1 MIRLGGGQMARA
13 DLLCDLIKYGLA
25 HDDKRFIQSAEAV
38 CAEEREKQ
46 HAVLAD
52 RIEKIILTAANTKQR
67 SVRNHTIVKPSGLSA
82 QTLFIE
88 KVPERRM
95 SDLVLPEFVRKLCD
109 DLVEEQLRADL
120 LRSYGLEPRHK
131 ILLVGAP
138 GNGKTSLAEAIAESL
153 MVPFLTIRYE
163 QLIGSYL
170 GETASRL
177 GQLFD
182 YARTRP
188 CVLFFDEF
196 ETLGKERGDTH
207 ETGEIKR
214 VVSSLLLQIDSLPSY
229 VVVVAA
235 TNHDDLLDKAAWR
248 RFQIRVE
255 LPSPTRANLS
265 TWLSLF
271 ERKND
276 FDFGIEPETIAKK
289 VYGCSF
295 AEVEELATEIYRRYV
310 LSLPSNVTKK
320 ITNEVLQ
327 LWSKQRKQSAID
339 DGGDK

>member
-1 MIRLGGGQMARA
+1 MARA
-13 DLLCDLIKYGLA
+13 DLLCDLIKYGLS
-25 HDDKRFIQSAEAV
+25 HDDKRFLQSAESV

-46 HAVLAD
+46 HTVLAD
-52 RIEKIILTAANTKQR
+52 RIERIIRTASSSKQKPEQ
-67 SVRNHTIVKPSGLSA
+67 NHIMVKPSGSGP
-82 QTLFIE
+82 QSLFVE
-88 KVPERRM
+88 KTPERRM
-95 SDLVLPEFVRKLCD
+95 SDLVLPDYVRTLCD
-109 DLVEEQLRADL
+109 SMVEEQLRADL

-138 GNGKTSLAEAIAESL
+138 GNGKTSLAESIAESL
-153 MVPFLTIRYE
+153 MVPFYTVRYE

-177 GQLFD
+177 GQLFN

-229 VVVVAA
+229 VVVIAA
-235 TNHDDLLDKAAWR
+235 TNHDALLDKAAWR

-255 LPSPTRANLS
+255 LPQPTRANLS
-265 TWLSLF
+265 TWVALF
-271 ERKND
+271 ERKYK

-295 AEVEELATEIYRRYV
+295 AEIEEISIEIYRRYV
-310 LSLPSNVTKK
+310 LSLPVKNAKA
-320 ITNEVLQ
+320 ITNEVLK
-327 LWSKQRKQSAID
+327 LWTKQRRQGLPV
-339 DGGDK
+339 DGGDE

>member
-1 MIRLGGGQMARA
+1 MARA

-46 HAVLAD
+46 HTVLAN
-52 RIEKIILTAANTKQR
+52 RIEKIVLTAANTKQK
-67 SVRNHTIVKPSGLSA
+67 SVRNHTIVKSSGLAA

-88 KVPERRM
+88 KTPERRM
-95 SDLVLPEFVRKLCD
+95 GDLVLPEFVRRLCD

-138 GNGKTSLAEAIAESL
+138 GNGKTSLAEAVAESL

-196 ETLGKERGDTH
+196 ETCRLLN
-207 ETGEIKR
+207 
-214 VVSSLLLQIDSLPSY
+214 SLRMTC
-229 VVVVAA
+229 V
-235 TNHDDLLDKAAWR
+235 
-248 RFQIRVE
+248 F
-255 LPSPTRANLS
+255 
-265 TWLSLF
+265 
-271 ERKND
+271 
-276 FDFGIEPETIAKK
+276 
-289 VYGCSF
+289 
-295 AEVEELATEIYRRYV
+295 
-310 LSLPSNVTKK
+310 
-320 ITNEVLQ
+320 
-327 LWSKQRKQSAID
+327 
-339 DGGDK
+339 

>member
-1 MIRLGGGQMARA
+1 
-13 DLLCDLIKYGLA
+13 
-25 HDDKRFIQSAEAV
+25 
-38 CAEEREKQ
+38 
-46 HAVLAD
+46 
-52 RIEKIILTAANTKQR
+52 
-67 SVRNHTIVKPSGLSA
+67 
-82 QTLFIE
+82 
-88 KVPERRM
+88 M

-120 LRSYGLEPRHK
+120 LRSYGLELRHK

-153 MVPFLTIRYE
+153 MIPFLTIRYE

-229 VVVVAA
+229 VVVIAA
-235 TNHDDLLDKAAWR
+235 TNHDDLLDKAA
-248 RFQIRVE
+248 
-255 LPSPTRANLS
+255 
-265 TWLSLF
+265 
-271 ERKND
+271 
-276 FDFGIEPETIAKK
+276 
-289 VYGCSF
+289 
-295 AEVEELATEIYRRYV
+295 
-310 LSLPSNVTKK
+310 
-320 ITNEVLQ
+320 
-327 LWSKQRKQSAID
+327 
-339 DGGDK
+339 

>member
-1 MIRLGGGQMARA
+1 
-13 DLLCDLIKYGLA
+13 
-25 HDDKRFIQSAEAV
+25 
-38 CAEEREKQ
+38 
-46 HAVLAD
+46 
-52 RIEKIILTAANTKQR
+52 
-67 SVRNHTIVKPSGLSA
+67 
-82 QTLFIE
+82 
-88 KVPERRM
+88 M

-120 LRSYGLEPRHK
+120 LRSYGLELRHK

-153 MVPFLTIRYE
+153 MIPFLTIRYE

-229 VVVVAA
+229 VVVIAA

-255 LPSPTRANLS
+255 LPSPTRANGNVQ
-265 TWLSLF
+265 F
-271 ERKND
+271 FAH
-276 FDFGIEPETIAKK
+276 FDSRIA
-289 VYGCSF
+289 S
-295 AEVEELATEIYRRYV
+295 R
-310 LSLPSNVTKK
+310 
-320 ITNEVLQ
+320 
-327 LWSKQRKQSAID
+327 
-339 DGGDK
+339 

>member
-1 MIRLGGGQMARA
+1 MARA
-13 DLLCDLIKYGLA
+13 DLMCDLIKFGIA
-25 HDDKRFIQSAEAV
+25 HDDKRFMQSAEAV

-46 HAVLAD
+46 HTVLAE
-52 RIEKIILTAANTKQR
+52 RIEKILLTARHTRQRPKQDANI
-67 SVRNHTIVKPSGLSA
+67 VRQGTVGAPS
-82 QTLFIE
+82 LFLE
-88 KVPERRM
+88 KAPTRRM
-95 SDLVLPEFVRKLCD
+95 SELILPNYVQELCEG
-109 DLVEEQLRADL
+109 LIEEQLRSDL

-131 ILLVGAP
+131 MLLVGAP
-138 GNGKTSLAEAIAESL
+138 GNGKTTLAEAIAESL
-153 MVPFLTIRYE
+153 MVPFYTVRYE

-177 GQLFD
+177 SQLFD

-229 VVVVAA
+229 VIVIAA
-235 TNHDDLLDKAAWR
+235 TNHDILLDKAAWR
-248 RFQIRVE
+248 RFQIRIE
-255 LPSPTRANLS
+255 LPPPTRSALS
-265 TWLSLF
+265 AWLSLY

-289 VYGCSF
+289 IYGCSF
-295 AEVEELATEIYRRYV
+295 AEAEEIATEIYRRYV
-310 LSLPSNVTKK
+310 LSMPADNTKR
-320 ITNEVLQ
+320 ITNEVLR
-327 LWSKQRKQSAID
+327 LWAKQRQQGEVRERS
-339 DGGDK
+339 DG

>member
-1 MIRLGGGQMARA
+1 MARA
-13 DLLCDLIKYGLA
+13 DLMCDLIKFGLA
-25 HDDKRFIQSAEAV
+25 HDDKRFMQSAEAV

-46 HAVLAD
+46 HTVLAE
-52 RIEKIILTAANTKQR
+52 RIEKILLTAKHTRQRPKQDAN
-67 SVRNHTIVKPSGLSA
+67 IVKHGTVGA
-82 QTLFIE
+82 QSLFLE
-88 KVPERRM
+88 KVPTRRL
-95 SDLVLPEFVRKLCD
+95 SELILPNYVQELCEG
-109 DLVEEQLRADL
+109 LIEEQLRSDL

-131 ILLVGAP
+131 MLLVGAP
-138 GNGKTSLAEAIAESL
+138 GNGKTTLAEAIAESL
-153 MVPFLTIRYE
+153 MVPFYTVRYE

-177 GQLFD
+177 SQLFD

-229 VVVVAA
+229 VIVIAA
-235 TNHDDLLDKAAWR
+235 TNHDILLDKAAWR
-248 RFQIRVE
+248 RFQVRIE
-255 LPSPTRANLS
+255 LPPPTRSALS
-265 TWLSLF
+265 MWFSLY

-289 VYGCSF
+289 IYGCSF
-295 AEVEELATEIYRRYV
+295 AEAEEIATEIYRRYV
-310 LSLPSNVTKK
+310 LSMPVDNTKR
-320 ITNEVLQ
+320 ITNEVLR
-327 LWSKQRKQSAID
+327 LWAKQRRQGEADERSD
-339 DGGDK
+339 R

>member
-1 MIRLGGGQMARA
+1 MARA

-46 HAVLAD
+46 HTVLAN
-52 RIEKIILTAANTKQR
+52 RIEKIVLTAANTKQK
-67 SVRNHTIVKPSGLSA
+67 SVRNHTIVKSSGLAA

-88 KVPERRM
+88 KTPERRM
-95 SDLVLPEFVRKLCD
+95 GDLVLPEFVRRLCD

-138 GNGKTSLAEAIAESL
+138 GNGKTSLAEAVAESL

-188 CVLFFDEF
+188 CVLF
-196 ETLGKERGDTH
+196 
-207 ETGEIKR
+207 
-214 VVSSLLLQIDSLPSY
+214 
-229 VVVVAA
+229 
-235 TNHDDLLDKAAWR
+235 DKAAWR
-248 RFQIRVE
+248 RFQIRFE
-255 LPSPTRANLS
+255 LPPPTRANLS

-271 ERKND
+271 ERRND

-295 AEVEELATEIYRRYV
+295 AEVEELAIEIYRRYV
-310 LSLPSNVTKK
+310 LLLPSSVTKK

-327 LWSKQRKQSAID
+327 LWSKQRKQSTPD

>member
-1 MIRLGGGQMARA
+1 MARA
-13 DLLCDLIKYGLA
+13 DLMCDLIKFGLA
-25 HDDKRFIQSAEAV
+25 HDDKRFMQSAEAV

-46 HAVLAD
+46 HTVLAE
-52 RIEKIILTAANTKQR
+52 RIEKILLTARHTRQRPKQDANI
-67 SVRNHTIVKPSGLSA
+67 VRQGTVGAPS
-82 QTLFIE
+82 LFLE
-88 KVPERRM
+88 KAPLRRM
-95 SDLVLPEFVRKLCD
+95 SELILPNYVQELCEG
-109 DLVEEQLRADL
+109 LIEEQLRSDL

-138 GNGKTSLAEAIAESL
+138 GNGKTTLAEAIAESL
-153 MVPFLTIRYE
+153 MVPFYTVRYE

-177 GQLFD
+177 SQLFD

-229 VVVVAA
+229 VIVIAA
-235 TNHDDLLDKAAWR
+235 TNHDILLDKAAWR
-248 RFQIRVE
+248 RFQIRIE
-255 LPSPTRANLS
+255 LPPPTRAALS
-265 TWLSLF
+265 AWLSLY

-276 FDFGIEPETIAKK
+276 LDFGIEPETIAKK
-289 VYGCSF
+289 IYGCSF
-295 AEVEELATEIYRRYV
+295 AEAEEIATEIYRRYV
-310 LSLPSNVTKK
+310 LSMPADNTKR
-320 ITNEVLQ
+320 ITNEVLR
-327 LWSKQRKQSAID
+327 LWAKQRQQGEARERS
-339 DGGDK
+339 DG

>member
-1 MIRLGGGQMARA
+1 MARA

-38 CAEEREKQ
+38 CAEERGKQ
-46 HAVLAD
+46 HTVLAD

-67 SVRNHTIVKPSGLSA
+67 SVRNHTIAKPSGLSA

-88 KVPERRM
+88 KIPERRM

-229 VVVVAA
+229 VVVIAA

-255 LPSPTRANLS
+255 LPPPTRANLS

-271 ERKND
+271 ERRND

-289 VYGCSF
+289 VYGYSF
-295 AEVEELATEIYRRYV
+295 AEVEELAIEIYRRYV
-310 LSLPSNVTKK
+310 LSLPSSVTKK

-327 LWSKQRKQSAID
+327 LWSKQRKQSTTD

>member
-1 MIRLGGGQMARA
+1 MARA